1 MYVCG
6 LNNIILTIRSAKT
19 DNDYIENS
27 KKNLLWRSGIVWISK
42 FMMKK
47 ALTCMVVQVLSK

>member
-27 KKNLLWRSGIVWISK
+27 KKSYSGVVALCEYQNLWW
-42 FMMKK
+42 KK
-47 ALTCMVVQVLSK
+47 S